1 MNKPN
6 PSQVEASSQAKHTR
20 APYSDESLEP
30 RGEFAASIRLFRFA
44 VEHVAQRETARPV
57 AAGWLAPA
65 VHRHKVAHRRMV
77 LSWVCAALLCFAA
90 VPVSMHLLRTEP
102 AATQV
107 AKAKSAPDTAIADT
121 ALLEQV
127 DTEVTESVPSSL
139 APLADLDSWDTTTS
153 TNENKL
159 NTERTN
165 AQ

>member
-1 MNKPN
+1 MNKAN
-6 PSQVEASSQAKHTR
+6 PSRIEASSQATPDPAPHT
-20 APYSDESLEP
+20 DESLEP
-30 RGEFAASIRLFRFA
+30 RGEFATSIRLFRSA
-44 VEHVAQRETARPV
+44 VEHLAQRETARQV
-57 AAGWLAPA
+57 ATGWLTPA
-65 VHRHKVAHRRMV
+65 MHRRKAAHRRMV

-90 VPVSMHLLRTEP
+90 VPVSMHLLRTDP

-107 AKAKSAPDTAIADT
+107 AKANSAADTAIADT

-139 APLADLDSWDTTTS
+139 APLAALDSWDTTTS
-153 TNENKL
+153 TTETKL